1 MTWRSIAEGT
11 VMAAYLRPSIF
22 SKTRSRLAFWTICCA
37 LGGGVLLWF
46 LYVNRAPVVLHLPF
60 GQGQWNSSLALV
72 VLGSMALGSGFTL
85 AIQAISSARRKLKK
99 LYQAWNRPRTDA
111 AHRYEQ
117 PHIVSHREQTSPR
130 LAAKIEYSGHSD

>member
-1 MTWRSIAEGT
+1 
-11 VMAAYLRPSIF
+11 MAAYLRPSIF
-22 SKTRSRLAFWTICCA
+22 SKTRSRLAFWTILCA

-85 AIQAISSARRKLKK
+85 AIQAINSARHKLKK
-99 LYQAWNRPRTDA
+99 LYQTWNRPRSDA
-111 AHRYEQ
+111 GHRYET
-117 PHIVSHREQTSPR
+117 PHIVSHREPTTAR
-130 LAAKIEYSGHSD
+130 LTTKIEYGGHSD